1 MNIAIPERHIFGDPH
16 AVPGDINAL
25 KDATLRRIDE
35 VINQDVE
42 MQPLAVEVFYL
53 VVDTNILLH
62 QLDALQQFVIDIEHH
77 LPLTLQ
83 IIIPGIVI
91 SELDRQKTRDDKV
104 AWAARLASTWLLEKV
119 KERRFVK
126 GQTHEET
133 CRASGKWNVNEPK
146 GGDARRGGS
155 EMNDDLI
162 LDCCQYFARRPQQ
175 GVIRHVALCSGDK
188 NLCVK
193 VESVGIWTFCP
204 TNGWTSHAIAT
215 ALFSGAPMVNL
226 SDFDGQTSKSQR
238 RTIRTDPDHK
248 VNPALLARADAM
260 EVDEEPIRPSHP
272 LDVLHLEVVEHF
284 AQLLLGVVDRVGGPE
299 VPWHGPQKGQVSGH
313 APSWAKIG
321 FAEWTPRECVRYLGR
336 KEGLRASRAELDKL
350 ENFLLY
356 PDKRGGRKGQD
367 WARGDWDGC
376 VRTLEE
382 IGKSWEDGE
391 LTESAEDLRRF
402 AAGTFLLRMR
412 PTGM

>member
-1 MNIAIPERHIFGDPH
+1 MLADYIPCS
-16 AVPGDINAL
+16 DINAL
-25 KDATLRRIDE
+25 KDATLRRVDE

-42 MQPLAVEVFYL
+42 MQAVEVFYL

-83 IIIPGIVI
+83 IVIPGIVI
-91 SELDRQKTRDDKV
+91 SELDSATMDCNSIRQKTRDDKV

-133 CRASGKWNVNEPK
+133 FRNDAK
-146 GGDARRGGS
+146 GDEARRGGS

-204 TNGWTSHAIAT
+204 TNGWTSRAIAT
-215 ALFSGAPMVNL
+215 ALFSGAPMVKL

-238 RTIRTDPDHK
+238 RTIRTEPDHK
-248 VNPALLARADAM
+248 VSPALLASADAM

-299 VPWHGPQKGQVSGH
+299 VPWDGPPKGQVSGH

-321 FAEWTPRECVRYLGR
+321 FAEWTPRESVRYLGR
-336 KEGLRASRAELDKL
+336 KEGLRASRTELDKL
-350 ENFLLY
+350 ESFLLY
-356 PDKRGGRKGQD
+356 PDQRGGRKGQD
-367 WARGDWDGC
+367 WARGNWDGC

-382 IGKSWEDGE
+382 IGRSWEDDG
-391 LTESAEDLRRF
+391 LRESAGDLRRF

>member
-1 MNIAIPERHIFGDPH
+1 MDSDIAIPGRHIFGDLH

-25 KDATLRRIDE
+25 KDATLRRVDE

-83 IIIPGIVI
+83 IVIPGIVI

-126 GQTHEET
+126 GQTHDET
-133 CRASGKWNVNEPK
+133 FRNDAK
-146 GGDARRGGS
+146 GDEVREGRR
-155 EMNDDLI
+155 MNDDLI

-204 TNGWTSHAIAT
+204 TNGWTSRAIAT
-215 ALFSGAPMVNL
+215 ALFAGAPM
-226 SDFDGQTSKSQR
+226 R
-238 RTIRTDPDHK
+238 RTIRTGPDHK
-248 VNPALLARADAM
+248 VSPALLASADAM

-299 VPWHGPQKGQVSGH
+299 VPWDGPPKGQVSGH

-321 FAEWTPRECVRYLGR
+321 FAEWTPRESVRYLGR

-350 ENFLLY
+350 ESFLLY
-356 PDKRGGRKGQD
+356 PDQRGGRKGQD

-382 IGKSWEDGE
+382 IGRSWEDDG
-391 LTESAEDLRRF
+391 LTESAGDLRRF

>member
-1 MNIAIPERHIFGDPH
+1 MRERGTI
-16 AVPGDINAL
+16 
-25 KDATLRRIDE
+25 
-35 VINQDVE
+35 
-42 MQPLAVEVFYL
+42 
-53 VVDTNILLH
+53 
-62 QLDALQQFVIDIEHH
+62 
-77 LPLTLQ
+77 
-83 IIIPGIVI
+83 
-91 SELDRQKTRDDKV
+91 
-104 AWAARLASTWLLEKV
+104 
-119 KERRFVK
+119 
-126 GQTHEET
+126 
-133 CRASGKWNVNEPK
+133 
-146 GGDARRGGS
+146 
-155 EMNDDLI
+155 
-162 LDCCQYFARRPQQ
+162 
-175 GVIRHVALCSGDK
+175 
-188 NLCVK
+188 
-193 VESVGIWTFCP
+193 GIWTFCP
-204 TNGWTSHAIAT
+204 TNGWTSRAIAT

-248 VNPALLARADAM
+248 VSPALLASADAM

-299 VPWHGPQKGQVSGH
+299 VPWHEPQRGQVSGH

-350 ENFLLY
+350 ESFLLY
-356 PDKRGGRKGQD
+356 PDKQGGRKGQE